1 MITNYAFCVIF
12 IALALLYVVN
22 INRVIFLVEG
32 RCSSYKKVL
41 PLMGS
46 LAAASGVC
54 GFFRFADNVPVTV
67 SLFTLLSY
75 ILIFLIVFLMH
86 ENKRGALYVTAVYM
100 CIDSILQSMCEIL
113 LEFFWTSDMISG
125 VSKLV
130 SLLLNLLILLITFPQ
145 IRKNDSVLPFTSKL
159 IPTKVHGLVLSMLM
173 LLGEMCGCFQS
184 SFSNETLRNNII
196 LISTLIIIPILFMM
210 IVYLIKSCI
219 SKQYYELMSDIMEKN
234 VSEQVSYYKKIDT
247 MNNEM
252 RKFRHDYKNHL
263 ICINMLIDSGKYSKA
278 SQYIRDVTNQEI
290 ISSKTYSTGNY
301 IADSILDKKNENAQ
315 ANNAEIV
322 FNGAIDSNA
331 PLSKLS
337 TILFNALDNAVE
349 ACGRIIS
356 EEKLTIDVKCAVNRN
371 MQIISISNPMPE
383 KCRFDRTSK
392 SDKKNHGFGLINIR
406 KAVNDLGGQMKID
419 TDNGVFSLTVEYP
432 LSAVPEK
439 QTVLS

>member
-1 MITNYAFCVIF
+1 M
-12 IALALLYVVN
+12 
-22 INRVIFLVEG
+22 
-32 RCSSYKKVL
+32 
-41 PLMGS
+41 
-46 LAAASGVC
+46 
-54 GFFRFADNVPVTV
+54 
-67 SLFTLLSY
+67 
-75 ILIFLIVFLMH
+75 
-86 ENKRGALYVTAVYM
+86 
-100 CIDSILQSMCEIL
+100 
-113 LEFFWTSDMISG
+113 
-125 VSKLV
+125 
-130 SLLLNLLILLITFPQ
+130 
-145 IRKNDSVLPFTSKL
+145 
-159 IPTKVHGLVLSMLM
+159 
-173 LLGEMCGCFQS
+173 
-184 SFSNETLRNNII
+184 
-196 LISTLIIIPILFMM
+196 
-210 IVYLIKSCI
+210 
-219 SKQYYELMSDIMEKN
+219 
-234 VSEQVSYYKKIDT
+234 
-247 MNNEM
+247 
-252 RKFRHDYKNHL
+252 
-263 ICINMLIDSGKYSKA
+263 
-278 SQYIRDVTNQEI
+278 TNQEI

-349 ACGRIIS
+349 ACGRISS

-419 TDNGVFSLTVEYP
+419 TDNGVFSLTGEYP